1 MKILASVEQMP
12 DHGFIMGLKDT
23 AKYYNMVMEYSEKLP
38 NLMVEKFVPQQKL
51 LADERVTTFMTHCGM
66 NSMIEAAYF
75 GKPVFGMP
83 IAID

>member
-1 MKILASVEQMP
+1 
-12 DHGFIMGLKDT
+12 
-23 AKYYNMVMEYSEKLP
+23 MVVKHAEKFP
-38 NLMVEKFVPQQKL
+38 NLMVRGFIPQPKL
-51 LADERVTTFMTHCGM
+51 LADKRVTAFMTHCGM